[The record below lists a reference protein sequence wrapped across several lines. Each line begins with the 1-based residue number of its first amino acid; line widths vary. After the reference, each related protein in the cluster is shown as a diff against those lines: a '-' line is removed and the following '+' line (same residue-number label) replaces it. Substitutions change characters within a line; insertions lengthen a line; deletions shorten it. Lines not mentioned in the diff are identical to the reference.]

1 MSFFNIQGQKLVL
14 KSKFNMTKIITRF
27 APSPTGKLHIG
38 NVRTALINWLYT
50 KKHGGEFILRMD
62 DTDLIRS
69 KDKYK
74 DAIIEDLKWLGLSW
88 DRSFNQLSRL
98 EKYEQVKQ
106 ELISKER
113 LYPCYETPEE
123 LDIKRKLQLSRGL
136 PPIYDR
142 AELKLTDKQIKQYEA
157 QGRKAHYRF
166 LINDSEINW
175 EDMIKGEMKYQ
186 GAKLSDPVIIRA
198 DGTMTY
204 MLCSTI
210 DDIEYEISH
219 VIRGEDH
226 VSNTAIQIQMFEAMG
241 AKAPAFGHLSLIKSK
256 DDKISKREGGFE
268 ISSLRDTQNIE
279 PMAINSFL
287 GLIGSSNTVHACK
300 TMQDLINEFDI
311 SAYSKSPTTY
321 MPEELELLNHKI
333 IIAYK
338 YSDISAYLKEN
349 NLENVDEKFWL
360 AIRPNISKLS
370 DIKDWWQ
377 ICHEPEKA
385 NDLDQELL
393 AIAAKH
399 LPEQITDTTWKEW
412 TKEIATHSGKKGKEL
427 FMPLRLALTGQS
439 SGPELKNL
447 LPLLSREEII
457 ARLKQ

>member
-1 MSFFNIQGQKLVL
+1 
-14 KSKFNMTKIITRF
+14 MTKIITRF

-50 KKHGGEFILRMD
+50 KKHGGDFILRMD
-62 DTDLIRS
+62 DTDLVRS
-69 KDKYK
+69 KEEYK
-74 DAIIEDLKWLGLSW
+74 DAIYKDLKWLGLDW
-88 DRSFNQLSRL
+88 DDSFNQLSRL
-98 EKYEQVKQ
+98 EKYEQAKQ
-106 ELISKER
+106 ELVSKGR

-142 AELKLTDKQIKQYEA
+142 AALKLSDEQIAQYEK
-157 QGRKAHYRF
+157 QGRKPHYRF
-166 LINDSEINW
+166 MINDAEIHWN
-175 EDMIKGEMKYQ
+175 DMVKGEIKYQ

-210 DDIEYEISH
+210 DDIEYKISH

-226 VSNTAIQIQMFEAMG
+226 VSNTAIQIQMFESMEAT
-241 AKAPAFGHLSLIKSK
+241 PPVFGHLSLVKSK
-256 DDKISKREGGFE
+256 DEKISKREGGFE
-268 ISSLRDTQNIE
+268 ISSLRDIENIE

-287 GLIGSSNTVHACK
+287 ALIGSSNTVHACRN
-300 TMQDLINEFDI
+300 MQNSINNFDI
-311 SAYSKSPTTY
+311 NTYSKSPTTY

-333 IIAYK
+333 ILTYE
-338 YSDISAYLKEN
+338 YSDIKEYLESN
-349 NLENVDEKFWL
+349 NLNNIDEQFWL
-360 AIRPNISKLS
+360 AVQPNLHKLS
-370 DIKDWWQ
+370 DIKEWWQ
-377 ICHEPEKA
+377 ICHNPEKA
-385 NDLDQELL
+385 KELDMELL

-399 LPEQITDTTWKEW
+399 LPEEITDSTWKEW
-412 TKEIATHSGKKGKEL
+412 TKAISTHSGKKGKEL
-427 FMPLRLALTGQS
+427 FMPLRLALTGKT

-457 ARLKQ
+457 ARLS